1 MNGVLNK
8 KDIVQHRI
16 LPNTK
21 SATNRENKKATKHLK
36 EKNCVWWEKLK
47 TIREIK
53 SRKTP
58 KKKQQQKNGQS
69 EIDREILIKLT
80 GKNERGKSIIKSIK

>member
-36 EKNCVWWEKLK
+36 EKIVC
-47 TIREIK
+47 
-53 SRKTP
+53 
-58 KKKQQQKNGQS
+58 G
-69 EIDREILIKLT
+69 
-80 GKNERGKSIIKSIK
+80 GKNSKLSEKYKKPQNPQKETTTKKWPKRNRP